1 MATPARSTGSTRG
14 KHLARS
20 SSVPANGRRNGA
32 KPSNRA
38 PAAAPAHVAQAHV
51 GRVHVAP
58 GNGRAVA
65 KVDAKPEAKILFQ
78 KFFHSVGPRTYAAQ
92 VKELGNGNH
101 LLVLT
106 EGKRDA
112 ETGEVRKTRLLVFG
126 EDFTAFFKL
135 LAETAGF
142 IRANPLSE
150 EIREKRRRIWAKR
163 NKEARASVRPSVD

>member
-1 MATPARSTGSTRG
+1 LATPVRTTGYTRAKAATRSIPANG
-14 KHLARS
+14 KKMTPKPSNQPLAN
-20 SSVPANGRRNGA
+20 VPANGKIGGKTAAGKASAR
-32 KPSNRA
+32 
-38 PAAAPAHVAQAHV
+38 PA
-51 GRVHVAP
+51 
-58 GNGRAVA
+58 
-65 KVDAKPEAKILFQ
+65 AKPEAKILFQ

-112 ETGEVRKTRLLVFG
+112 DTGEVRKTRLLVFG
-126 EDFTAFFKL
+126 EDLTSFFKL

-150 EIREKRRRIWAKR
+150 EFREKRRRFWAKK
-163 NKEARASVRPSVD
+163 NKEARAAGRLPDE

>member
-1 MATPARSTGSTRG
+1 LATPVRTTGSVRDKHAARSISAPSNG
-14 KHLARS
+14 KRIAPKPPNRVS
-20 SSVPANGRRNGA
+20 VSVPANGRTAA
-32 KPSNRA
+32 KPGPR
-38 PAAAPAHVAQAHV
+38 PE
-51 GRVHVAP
+51 
-58 GNGRAVA
+58 
-65 KVDAKPEAKILFQ
+65 AKPEPKILFQ

-112 ETGEVRKTRLLVFG
+112 ETGEVRKTRLLIFG

-135 LAETAGF
+135 LAETAAF

-150 EIREKRRRIWAKR
+150 EIREKRRKIWAKR
-163 NKEARASVRPSVD
+163 NKESRAAARPPGE

>member
-1 MATPARSTGSTRG
+1 MRD
-14 KHLARS
+14 KHLTRS
-20 SSVPANGRRNGA
+20 PSIPANGKRNGA
-32 KPSNRA
+32 KPSGRA
-38 PAAAPAHVAQAHV
+38 PVT
-51 GRVHVAP
+51 AP
-58 GNGRAVA
+58 GNGRPAA

-106 EGKRDA
+106 EGKRDS

-150 EIREKRRRIWAKR
+150 EIREKRRKIWAKR
-163 NKEARASVRPSVD
+163 NKEARAAGRSTGE

>member
-1 MATPARSTGSTRG
+1 LATPARSTGSMRD

-20 SSVPANGRRNGA
+20 SPAPANGRRNGA

-38 PAAAPAHVAQAHV
+38 PAVAVGNSRPAAKA
-51 GRVHVAP
+51 
-58 GNGRAVA
+58 
-65 KVDAKPEAKILFQ
+65 DAKPEAKILFQ

-163 NKEARASVRPSVD
+163 NKEARAAVRPSVE

>member
-1 MATPARSTGSTRG
+1 MATPARSTGFTRE
-14 KHLARS
+14 KNATRS
-20 SSVPANGRRNGA
+20 STVPSNGKRIGG
-32 KPSNRA
+32 KPSNQA
-38 PAAAPAHVAQAHV
+38 VA
-51 GRVHVAP
+51 GDFT
-58 GNGRAVA
+58 GNGRAA
-65 KVDAKPEAKILFQ
+65 GKPGGRPEAKPEAKILFQ

-126 EDFTAFFKL
+126 EDFTPFFKL
-135 LAETAGF
+135 LAETAAF

-150 EIREKRRRIWAKR
+150 EIREKRRRLWAKR
-163 NKEARASVRPSVD
+163 NKESRAAGGPKGE

>member
-1 MATPARSTGSTRG
+1 LATPVRTTGYTRAKAAARSI
-14 KHLARS
+14 
-20 SSVPANGRRNGA
+20 PANGKKMTA
-32 KPSNRA
+32 KPSNQPVANA
-38 PAAAPAHVAQAHV
+38 PTNGKIGGKTAGKQGARPAT
-51 GRVHVAP
+51 
-58 GNGRAVA
+58 
-65 KVDAKPEAKILFQ
+65 KPEAKILFQ

-112 ETGEVRKTRLLVFG
+112 DTGEVRKTRLLVFG
-126 EDFTAFFKL
+126 EDFTPFFKL

-150 EIREKRRRIWAKR
+150 EFREKRRRFWAKK
-163 NKEARASVRPSVD
+163 NKEARAAGRLPEE

>member
-1 MATPARSTGSTRG
+1 LATPARSTGSMRD
-14 KHLARS
+14 KHVTRS
-20 SSVPANGRRNGA
+20 SAAPANGKRNGA
-32 KPSNRA
+32 KASGRA
-38 PAAAPAHVAQAHV
+38 PVV
-51 GRVHVAP
+51 VP
-58 GNGRAVA
+58 GNGRPAS
-65 KVDAKPEAKILFQ
+65 KVEAKPEAKILFQ

-106 EGKRDA
+106 EGKRDS
-112 ETGEVRKTRLLVFG
+112 ETGEVRKTRLLIFG

-150 EIREKRRRIWAKR
+150 EIREKRRRVWAKR
-163 NKEARASVRPSVD
+163 NKEARAAGRPAAE

>member
-1 MATPARSTGSTRG
+1 LATPARSTGSMRD

-20 SSVPANGRRNGA
+20 SPIPANGKRNGA
-32 KPSNRA
+32 KPASRA
-38 PAAAPAHVAQAHV
+38 PAVAAGNSRPA
-51 GRVHVAP
+51 
-58 GNGRAVA
+58 A
-65 KVDAKPEAKILFQ
+65 KVEAKPEAKILFQ

-163 NKEARASVRPSVD
+163 NKEARAGVRPSGE

>member
-1 MATPARSTGSTRG
+1 LATPARSTGSMRG
-14 KHLARS
+14 KHPARS
-20 SSVPANGRRNGA
+20 SSVPTNGKRNGA

-38 PAAAPAHVAQAHV
+38 PAVARGHAV
-51 GRVHVAP
+51 P
-58 GNGRAVA
+58 SNGRPAV

-163 NKEARASVRPSVD
+163 NKDARAAGRPPVE